1 MIVRKRCPHTG
12 VVNFYFD
19 SEPYLPVGSVSL
31 CGTSAQNSSYTWRS
45 YGDDFD
51 ADALTAGRARDART
65 AERNL
70 LDSLAHLTRV
80 PEAALAI

>member
-19 SEPYLPVGSVSL
+19 SEPYLPIGSISL
-31 CGTSAQNSSYTWRS
+31 CGTSAQKSSYTWRS
-45 YGDDFD
+45 YGEDID
-51 ADALTAGRARDART
+51 ADALTAGRTRDARS

-70 LDSLAHLTRV
+70 LETLAHLKRV
-80 PEAALAI
+80 PVAAVAN